1 MYMNKVKRVTRSL
14 SFRII
19 GSTIL
24 LLWILNCLA
33 CIIGYA
39 QFTDS
44 LTRQY
49 NDSAYRTALTAATC
63 VDGDKIEEYL
73 QTGGNTE
80 DYQNRWDNMNLLC
93 QKQNVTL
100 IYVIDV
106 DRSDYGRFQSVFN
119 TVNDSSG
126 YSPWEVGYQRDTT
139 NDEYR
144 KIYQDLYENGVESGV
159 VARTTNLRGRAPHI
173 TVLAPIK
180 NSAGETTAILCV
192 ERPMEELEA
201 GRNLYLKRVLTVTI
215 ILIVISS
222 IMVAVFLRMQIVI
235 PMKKIIEEAR
245 RFARENKKAEN
256 TKLREISK
264 IREMYDLGDCVET
277 MENDVIQYM
286 ENLKEVTAETERIG
300 TELALA
306 TDIQANMLPNIF
318 PAFPDIKEFDI
329 FASMHPAKEV
339 GGDFYDFF
347 LIDEDHLG
355 LVMADVSGKGVPAA
369 LFMMMSKIMINNYAM
384 MGGSPKEVLE
394 RVNNSICKNNVNDM
408 FVTIWF
414 GILEHS
420 TGHVVAA
427 NAGHEYPVVRKAGGQ
442 FELIKDIHGLA
453 IGVMED
459 VPYKEYEFV
468 LEKGDTLFIYTDGVP
483 EATNCNDELFG
494 NERMVE
500 ALNSSS
506 EIQPEAIVKTV
517 KQKIDEF
524 VGDAPQF
531 DDITML
537 AIQML

>member
-1 MYMNKVKRVTRSL
+1 MDKIKRVTRSL

-24 LLWILNCLA
+24 LLWIFNCLA
-33 CIIGYA
+33 CIIGYV

-44 LTRQY
+44 LTKQY
-49 NDSAYRTALTAATC
+49 NDSAYRTAQTAAAC
-63 VDGDKIEEYL
+63 VDGDNIEEYL
-73 QTGGNTE
+73 KTKGATQ
-80 DYQNRWDNMNLLC
+80 DYQTRWNDMNLLC

-126 YSPWEVGYQRDTT
+126 YTPWEVGYQRDTT

-144 KIYQDLYENGVESGV
+144 KIYQDIYENGLESGV
-159 VARTTNLRGRAPHI
+159 VARTTNLRGRPPHI
-173 TVLAPIK
+173 TVLIPVK
-180 NSAGETTAILCV
+180 NSLGETSAILCV

-201 GRNLYLKRVLTVTI
+201 GRLLYLGRVLTVTV
-215 ILIVISS
+215 ILILLSS
-222 IMVAVFLRMQIVI
+222 VMLVVFLRMQIVL
-235 PMKKIIEEAR
+235 PMQKIIEEAR
-245 RFARENKKAEN
+245 RFAKENNKGEK
-256 TKLREISK
+256 TSLKDISK
-264 IREMYDLGDCVET
+264 ITEMCALGDCVET
-277 MENDVIQYM
+277 MENDILQYT
-286 ENLKEVTAETERIG
+286 ENLKVITAETERIG
-300 TELALA
+300 TELSLA
-306 TDIQANMLPNIF
+306 TNIQANMLPNIF
-318 PAFPDIKEFDI
+318 PAFPEIKEFDI
-329 FASMHPAKEV
+329 FASMDPAKEV

-408 FVTIWF
+408 FVTVWF

-427 NAGHEYPVVRKAGGQ
+427 NAGHEYPVIRKADGE

-453 IGVMED
+453 IGIMED
-459 VPYKEYEFV
+459 IEYKEYEMN
-468 LEKGDTLFIYTDGVP
+468 LGKGDTLFIYTDGVP
-483 EATNCNDELFG
+483 EATDSNNELFG
-494 NERMVE
+494 NERMLE
-500 ALNSSS
+500 ALNSSPD
-506 EIQPEAIVKTV
+506 ILPETIVKTV
-517 KQKIDEF
+517 KEKIDEY
-524 VGDAPQF
+524 VGEAPQF

>member
-1 MYMNKVKRVTRSL
+1 MDKVKRITRSL

-49 NDSAYRTALTAATC
+49 NDSAYRTAQTAATC
-63 VDGDKIEEYL
+63 VDGDKIQEYL
-73 QTGGNTE
+73 KTGGNTPE
-80 DYQNRWDNMNLLC
+80 YQTRWDSMNLLC

-144 KIYQDLYENGVESGV
+144 GIYKDLYENGLEAGV

-173 TVLAPIK
+173 TVLIPIK
-180 NSAGETTAILCV
+180 NSADETSAVLCV

-201 GRNLYLKRVLTVTI
+201 GRKLYLRRVLTVTV
-215 ILIVISS
+215 ILIVLSS
-222 IMVAVFLRMQIVI
+222 IMVAGFLRMQIVQ

-245 RFARENKKAEN
+245 RFAKENKKAEG
-256 TKLREISK
+256 TRLKDISK
-264 IREMYDLGDCVET
+264 ITEMRALGDCVET
-277 MENDVIQYM
+277 MENDILQYT
-286 ENLKEVTAETERIG
+286 ENLKEITAETERIG

-318 PAFPDIKEFDI
+318 PAFPEIKEFEI
-329 FASMHPAKEV
+329 FASMDPAKEV

-369 LFMMMSKIMINNYAM
+369 LFMMMSKIMLNNYAM

-394 RVNNSICKNNVNDM
+394 RVNNSICSNNVEDM

-427 NAGHEYPVVRKAGGQ
+427 NAGHEYPAIRKANGQ
-442 FELIKDIHGLA
+442 FELIKDVHGLA
-453 IGVMED
+453 IGIMED
-459 VPYKEYEFV
+459 IPYKEYEFH

-483 EATNCNDELFG
+483 EATDANDELFG

-500 ALNSSS
+500 ALNSS
-506 EIQPEAIVKTV
+506 PEVIPETIVKTV

-524 VGDAPQF
+524 VGEAPQF

>member
-1 MYMNKVKRVTRSL
+1 MNKIKRVSRSL

-24 LLWILNCLA
+24 LLWIFNCLA
-33 CIIGYA
+33 CIIGYV

-44 LTRQY
+44 LTKQY
-49 NDSAYRTALTAATC
+49 NDSAYRTALTAAAC
-63 VDGDKIEEYL
+63 VDGDNIEEYL
-73 QTGGNTE
+73 KTGGTTQ
-80 DYQNRWDNMNLLC
+80 DYQTRWNDMNLLC

-126 YSPWEVGYQRDTT
+126 YTPWEVGYQRDTT

-144 KIYQDLYENGVESGV
+144 RIYQDIYENGLESGV
-159 VARTTNLRGRAPHI
+159 VARTTNLRGRPPHI
-173 TVLAPIK
+173 TVLIPVK
-180 NSAGETTAILCV
+180 NSAGETSAILCV
-192 ERPMEELEA
+192 ERPMEELES
-201 GRNLYLKRVLTVTI
+201 GRLLYLRRVLTVTV
-215 ILIVISS
+215 ILILISS
-222 IMVAVFLRMQIVI
+222 VMLVVFLRMQIVL
-235 PMKKIIEEAR
+235 PMQKIIEEAR
-245 RFARENKKAEN
+245 RFAKENNKGEK
-256 TKLREISK
+256 TSLKDISK
-264 IREMYDLGDCVET
+264 ITEMCALGDCVET
-277 MENDVIQYM
+277 MENDILQYT
-286 ENLKEVTAETERIG
+286 ENLKVITAETERIG

-306 TDIQANMLPNIF
+306 TNIQANMLPNIF
-318 PAFPDIKEFDI
+318 PAFPEIKEFDI
-329 FASMHPAKEV
+329 FASMDPAKEV

-369 LFMMMSKIMINNYAM
+369 LFMMMSKIMLNNYAM

-394 RVNNSICKNNVNDM
+394 RVNNSICKNNENDM
-408 FVTIWF
+408 FVTVWF

-427 NAGHEYPVVRKAGGQ
+427 NAGHEYPAIRKADGE

-453 IGVMED
+453 IGIMED
-459 VPYKEYEFV
+459 IQYKEYEFI

-483 EATNCNDELFG
+483 EATDSNNELFG
-494 NERMVE
+494 NERMLE
-500 ALNSSS
+500 ALNSSVDV
-506 EIQPEAIVKTV
+506 IPDTIVKTV
-517 KQKIDEF
+517 KEKIDEF
-524 VGDAPQF
+524 VGKAPQF

>member
-1 MYMNKVKRVTRSL
+1 MDKIKRVTRSL

-24 LLWILNCLA
+24 LLWIFNCLA
-33 CIIGYA
+33 CIIGYV

-44 LTRQY
+44 LTKQY
-49 NDSAYRTALTAATC
+49 NDSAYRTAQTAAAC
-63 VDGDKIEEYL
+63 VDGDNIEEYL
-73 QTGGNTE
+73 KTKGDTQ
-80 DYQNRWDNMNLLC
+80 DYQTRWNDMNLLC

-126 YSPWEVGYQRDTT
+126 YTPWEVGYQRDTT

-144 KIYQDLYENGVESGV
+144 KIYQDIYENGLESGV
-159 VARTTNLRGRAPHI
+159 VARTTNLRGRPPHI
-173 TVLAPIK
+173 TVLIPIK
-180 NSAGETTAILCV
+180 NSLDETSAILCV
-192 ERPMEELEA
+192 ERPMEELQS
-201 GRNLYLKRVLTVTI
+201 GRMLYLKRVITVTL
-215 ILIVISS
+215 ILILMSGV
-222 IMVAVFLRMQIVI
+222 MFAVFLRMQLVL

-245 RFARENKKAEN
+245 RFAKENNKAER
-256 TKLREISK
+256 TSLRDISK
-264 IREMYDLGDCVET
+264 ITEMCALGECVET
-277 MENDVIQYM
+277 MENDILQYT
-286 ENLKEVTAETERIG
+286 ENLKEITAETERIG

-306 TDIQANMLPNIF
+306 TNIQANMLPNIF
-318 PAFPDIKEFDI
+318 PAFPEIKEFDI
-329 FASMHPAKEV
+329 FASMAPAKEV

-347 LIDEDHLG
+347 LIDEGHLG

-369 LFMMMSKIMINNYAM
+369 LFMMMSKIMLNNYAM

-408 FVTIWF
+408 FVTVWF

-427 NAGHEYPVVRKAGGQ
+427 NAGHEYPTIRKADGE

-453 IGVMED
+453 IGIMED
-459 VPYKEYEFV
+459 IEYKEYEFE

-483 EATNCNDELFG
+483 EATDSNNELFG
-494 NERMVE
+494 NERMLE
-500 ALNSSS
+500 ALNSSPD
-506 EIQPEAIVKTV
+506 ILPETIVKTV
-517 KQKIDEF
+517 KEKIDEF
-524 VGDAPQF
+524 VGEAPQF

>member
-1 MYMNKVKRVTRSL
+1 MDKVKRVTRSL

-24 LLWILNCLA
+24 LLWIFNCLA
-33 CIIGYA
+33 CIIGYV

-49 NDSAYRTALTAATC
+49 NDSAYRTALTAAAC
-63 VDGDKIEEYL
+63 VDGDSIEEYL
-73 QTGGNTE
+73 KTKGATQ
-80 DYQNRWDNMNLLC
+80 DYQTRWNDMNLLC

-126 YSPWEVGYQRDTT
+126 YTPWEVGYQRDTT

-144 KIYQDLYENGVESGV
+144 KIYQDIYENGLESGV
-159 VARTTNLRGRAPHI
+159 VARTTNLRGRPPHI
-173 TVLAPIK
+173 TVLIPIK
-180 NSAGETTAILCV
+180 NSLDETSAILCV
-192 ERPMEELEA
+192 ERPMEELQS
-201 GRNLYLKRVLTVTI
+201 GRMLYLRRVLTVTL
-215 ILIVISS
+215 ILIGISCVVS
-222 IMVAVFLRMQIVI
+222 AVFLRMQLVL

-245 RFARENKKAEN
+245 RFAKENNKAERAS
-256 TKLREISK
+256 LRDISK
-264 IREMYDLGDCVET
+264 ITEMCALGECVET
-277 MENDVIQYM
+277 MENDSLQYT
-286 ENLKEVTAETERIG
+286 ENLKEITAETERIG

-306 TDIQANMLPNIF
+306 TNIQANMLPNIF
-318 PAFPDIKEFDI
+318 PAFPEIKEFDI
-329 FASMHPAKEV
+329 FASMAPAKEV

-369 LFMMMSKIMINNYAM
+369 LFMMMSKIMLNNYAM

-394 RVNNSICKNNVNDM
+394 RVNNSICKNNVDDM
-408 FVTIWF
+408 FVTVWF

-427 NAGHEYPVVRKAGGQ
+427 NAGHEYPTIRKADGQ

-453 IGVMED
+453 IGIMED
-459 VPYKEYEFV
+459 IEYKEYEFK

-483 EATNCNDELFG
+483 EATDSANELYG
-494 NERMVE
+494 NEKMLE
-500 ALNSSS
+500 ALNSSPD
-506 EIQPEAIVKTV
+506 ILPETIVKTV
-517 KQKIDEF
+517 KEKIDEF
-524 VGDAPQF
+524 VGEAPQF

>member
-1 MYMNKVKRVTRSL
+1 MDKIKRVTRSL

-24 LLWILNCLA
+24 LLWIFNCLA
-33 CIIGYA
+33 CIIGYV

-44 LTRQY
+44 LTKQY
-49 NDSAYRTALTAATC
+49 NDSAYRTAQTAAAC
-63 VDGDKIEEYL
+63 VDGDNIEEYL
-73 QTGGNTE
+73 KTKGATQ
-80 DYQNRWDNMNLLC
+80 DYQTRWNDMNLLC

-126 YSPWEVGYQRDTT
+126 YTPWEVGYQRDTT

-144 KIYQDLYENGVESGV
+144 KIYQDIYENGLESGV
-159 VARTTNLRGRAPHI
+159 VARTTNLRGRPPHI
-173 TVLAPIK
+173 TVLIPVK
-180 NSAGETTAILCV
+180 NSLGETSAILCV

-201 GRNLYLKRVLTVTI
+201 GRLLYLGRVLTVTV
-215 ILIVISS
+215 ILILLSS
-222 IMVAVFLRMQIVI
+222 VMLVVFLRMQIVL
-235 PMKKIIEEAR
+235 PMQKIIEEAR
-245 RFARENKKAEN
+245 RFAKENNKGEK
-256 TKLREISK
+256 TSLKDISK
-264 IREMYDLGDCVET
+264 ITEMCALGDCVET
-277 MENDVIQYM
+277 MENDILQYT
-286 ENLKEVTAETERIG
+286 ENLKVITAETERIG

-306 TDIQANMLPNIF
+306 TNIQANMLPNIF
-318 PAFPDIKEFDI
+318 PAFPEIKEFDI
-329 FASMHPAKEV
+329 FASMDPAKEV

-408 FVTIWF
+408 FVTVWF

-427 NAGHEYPVVRKAGGQ
+427 NAGHEYPVIRKADGE

-453 IGVMED
+453 IGIMED
-459 VPYKEYEFV
+459 IEYKEYEMN
-468 LEKGDTLFIYTDGVP
+468 LGKGDTLFIYTDGVP
-483 EATNCNDELFG
+483 EATDSNNELFG
-494 NERMVE
+494 NERMLE
-500 ALNSSS
+500 ALNSSPD
-506 EIQPEAIVKTV
+506 ILPETIVKTV
-517 KQKIDEF
+517 KEKIDEY
-524 VGDAPQF
+524 VGEAPQF